1 MEKNLLYRVLSRFV
15 EIKPGEEILCF
26 YLFLYFFSITAPN
39 TIIQA
44 FKNTKYLVLWGSR
57 NLPIAYLLTAVLM
70 GFVVAFHTKLQ
81 EKLPQHLLIVSS
93 LLFFIVTC
101 PLFGILFMGK
111 VEAPTWLPLT
121 FWVWSNV
128 FVVVLI
134 TQFWMVI
141 NDIFNPREAKRLI
154 GFFGSGGILGGIVG
168 GLFGGFLARTI
179 PDYLLFV
186 ATGILIL
193 SCLFI
198 NYVFIRQKRERSE
211 TEVVNDR
218 PKGRSDLKKVGFRTG
233 FDAVRNHKY
242 LVLIASV
249 VAITEIVSTLI
260 DFQTKT
266 FIEVEF
272 ARKNLLSFFAFFEA
286 ALLVI
291 PLLFQLFITSKLIK
305 RYGILVSLLLY
316 PLTILACS
324 LGLAG
329 FAMSA
334 GFYFAIIIKTS
345 DKSLSFSI
353 NQSIR
358 EILYIPVAQEYKNR
372 AKIFIDMFIN
382 RVAKGAGAL
391 ILMVIVAILP
401 LLTRDTSFK
410 VQESETFVA
419 QKAQIVSIISVL
431 FIFVWIYLN
440 VRISREYTNTIK
452 KKLKIRW
459 KRADAEVDEKL
470 DIDFTKLILDT
481 LEDKERSEVLY
492 AMDLFDLI
500 KKDKLTPEVRKLI
513 GYRSDEMKISSM
525 GVLFQTE
532 GATFSPEMDDAVID
546 QTMETEIGEIMQL
559 DSYKEVM
566 QSYMDQVLDTPGKN
580 SETVKMEL
588 AKGIG
593 LMDRSSPLVQRLE
606 ALIQDPSLNVSR
618 YAMES
623 AARLKLREHLP
634 FMIDKLKNPL
644 LRIDV
649 SSALA
654 KYGTSII
661 GMLSDYLSDAEEDIE
676 VRKVIVTLLAQTK
689 SQEAADFL
697 ALELARDGSDLENE
711 IIDSLDRIVSGMP
724 EIQFSEDIIMP
735 KILNKIKDHCRTVV
749 ELHDLHQNE
758 DSTQKIQA
766 HEKKLSYSLTEIFKL
781 LGLLYPNENTI
792 KAYQHIELGT
802 KDSIAYALEL
812 LDNTLPKEIKN
823 LLFPLVDDLS
833 LKERARFCSNALA
846 SHPFLRKM

>member
-44 FKNTKYLVLWGSR
+44 FKNFKYLNLRGSSQ
-57 NLPIAYLLTAVLM
+57 LPIAYLLTALLM
-70 GFVVAFHTKLQ
+70 GFVVSFHAKLQ
-81 EKLPQHLLIVSS
+81 EKIPQHLLIVSS

-101 PLFGILFMGK
+101 PLFGILFMRK
-111 VEAPTWLPLT
+111 VEAPSWLPLT
-121 FWVWSNV
+121 FWIWSNV

-154 GFFGSGGILGGIVG
+154 GFFGSGGILGGIMG
-168 GLFGGFLARTI
+168 GLFGGFLSQII

-198 NYVFIRQKRERSE
+198 NYAFIWQKRERPKTSAPGKK
-211 TEVVNDR
+211 
-218 PKGRSDLKKVGFRTG
+218 PKGRNIQKKVGFKAG
-233 FDAVRNHKY
+233 FDAVRKHKY
-242 LVLIASV
+242 LTLLASV
-249 VAITEIVSTLI
+249 VVITEIVSTFI
-260 DFQTKT
+260 DFQMKA
-266 FIEVEF
+266 FIEVEVLP
-272 ARKNLLSFFAFFEA
+272 KNMMTFFAYFEA
-286 ALLVI
+286 ALLII
-291 PLLFQLFITSKLIK
+291 PLVFQLFITSKLIK
-305 RYGILVSLLLY
+305 RYGILFSLLLY
-316 PLTILACS
+316 PLTLLACS
-324 LGLAG
+324 MGLAG

-334 GFYFAIIIKTS
+334 GLVFAIIIKTS

-391 ILMVIVAILP
+391 ILLVIVAIFP
-401 LLTRDTSFK
+401 LLTRNTSVF

-419 QKAQIVSIISVL
+419 QKAQAVSIISVL
-431 FIFVWIYLN
+431 FILVWIFLN

-459 KRADAEVDEKL
+459 KRADAEVKEKL
-470 DIDFTKLILDT
+470 DVDFTKLILDT
-481 LEDKERSEVLY
+481 LEDKERSEILY

-500 KKDKLTPEVRKLI
+500 KQDKLTPEVRKLI
-513 GYRSDEMKISSM
+513 GYRSDEMKVSSM
-525 GVLFQTE
+525 DVLFQTE

-546 QTMETEIGEIMQL
+546 QSMETEIHEIMQL

-566 QSYMDQVLDTPGKN
+566 QTYMDQVLDKKEEN
-580 SETVKMEL
+580 SETARMEL
-588 AKGIG
+588 ARGIG
-593 LMDRSSPLVQRLE
+593 LMDRSSPLTQKLDD
-606 ALIQDPSLNVSR
+606 LIHDPSLNVSR

-634 FMIDKLKNPL
+634 SMIEKLKNPL
-644 LRIDV
+644 SRIDV

-654 KYGTSII
+654 KYGASII
-661 GMLSDYLSDAEEDIE
+661 GMLSDYLSDTEENIE

-697 ALELARDGSDLENE
+697 TLELARDRSDLENE
-711 IIDSLDRIVSGMP
+711 IIDSLDRIGSEMP
-724 EIQFSEDIIMP
+724 KIQFPEDIIMP
-735 KILNKIKDHCRTVV
+735 KILNKIKDHYRTVIK
-749 ELHDLHQNE
+749 LHGLPQNE
-758 DSTQKIQA
+758 DSAQKIQA
-766 HEKKLSYSLTEIFKL
+766 HEKKLSSSLTEIFKL
-781 LGLLYPNENTI
+781 LGLLFPSENI
-792 KAYQHIELGT
+792 VKAYQYIELGT
-802 KDSIAYALEL
+802 KDSIAYAVEL

-833 LKERARFCSNALA
+833 LKERASFCSKTLA
-846 SHPFLRKM
+846 SHPFLRKI